1 MNKTELMTNVTRTI
15 KRTGF
20 KIKKYSPEILIV
32 AGVIG
37 TVTSAVM
44 ACKAT
49 TKVSEI
55 LDKAK
60 EDIDSVKECREKS
73 NNNDLPENEVYTEE
87 DSKKD
92 LTIIYA
98 QTGVKFAKL
107 YAPSVILG
115 ALSLTAIIS
124 SHNIL
129 RKRNVALAAAYMTV
143 DKSFKDYRGRV
154 AERFGTDAEREIRYN
169 IKAKDIEETVV
180 DEKGKEKTVKTTVET
195 VEDPNQISA
204 WSRIWQEGNPGWTK
218 DAQHNKYFLTQIQN
232 QANDMLRSRGH
243 LFLNEVYDM
252 LGYPRIKEGNIIGWI
267 YDEKNPV
274 GDNFVDF
281 GIYPLNGTID
291 QAKINFINGDERSIL
306 LDFNV
311 DGPILD
317 LI

>member
-107 YAPSVILG
+107 YAPSVVLG

-169 IKAKDIEETVV
+169 IKAKDIA
-180 DEKGKEKTVKTTVET
+180 
-195 VEDPNQISA
+195 ISVPSA
-204 WSRIWQEGNPGWTK
+204 VI
-218 DAQHNKYFLTQIQN
+218 L
-232 QANDMLRSRGH
+232 
-243 LFLNEVYDM
+243 
-252 LGYPRIKEGNIIGWI
+252 
-267 YDEKNPV
+267 
-274 GDNFVDF
+274 
-281 GIYPLNGTID
+281 
-291 QAKINFINGDERSIL
+291 SIL
-306 LDFNV
+306 LGSALSLTVSNLVLSV
-311 DGPILD
+311 DDINPFSVVVATSVDALPSSSACKPVTFAMPMSGISSIGTLPSVSFATLVPISPSVRTLEPSGMAVNTFQMSTSVVPEG
-317 LI
+317 L